1 MIPAPFTLRRAAD
14 WAALPALLEDAL
26 PLGGGQSL
34 MPLLALRL
42 AEPAALVPLRDLP
55 GLSEV
60 AERDGALWIGA
71 GVTHARIEDGI
82 GPAPLRDWLS
92 HIAAG
97 IAYRPVRNLGTI
109 GGSLA
114 LHDPAADWP
123 VALLALGAS
132 AVLRQGDTRRV
143 LPMPQFLTG
152 AFATALNPGE
162 VIEAVTIP
170 IPAPGT
176 RFGWCKLAPAPGAF
190 AEALAGVFH
199 PPGAPPRIAVASPAG
214 AALMPGAPV
223 PDDPHL
229 ARLRDVAI
237 RRAGA

>member
-1 MIPAPFTLRRAAD
+1 MIPAPFTLRRATA
-14 WAALPALLEDAL
+14 WETLPELLEEAL

-42 AEPAALVPLRDLP
+42 AEPTALVALRALP
-55 GLSEV
+55 GFSDI

-82 GPAPLRDWLS
+82 GRPPCGLALAGGVGHRLS
-92 HIAAG
+92 
-97 IAYRPVRNLGTI
+97 PVRNLGTI

-132 AVLRQGDTRRV
+132 AVLRQGDARRV
-143 LPMPQFLTG
+143 LLLEKFCTG
-152 AFATALNPGE
+152 AFATALYPGE

-170 IPAPGT
+170 LPAPAQ
-176 RFGWCKLAPAPGAF
+176 RFGWCKLAPRP
-190 AEALAGVFH
+190 ALLPRPWPACCTPWRPAAHRRGEPRRRPADAG
-199 PPGAPPRIAVASPAG
+199 GT
-214 AALMPGAPV
+214 AARR
-223 PDDPHL
+223 PHL

-237 RRAGA
+237 RRASA

>member
-1 MIPAPFTLRRAAD
+1 MIPAPFTLRRTAD
-14 WAALPALLEDAL
+14 WDALPALLEDAL

-55 GLSEV
+55 GLSEI

-82 GPAPLRDWLS
+82 GPVPLREWLS
-92 HIAAG
+92 LVASG
-97 IAYRPVRNLGTI
+97 IAYRPVRNLGTL

-114 LHDPAADWP
+114 LHDPASDWP

-132 AVLRQGDTRRV
+132 AVLRQGDMRRV
-143 LPMPQFLTG
+143 LLVEKFCTG
-152 AFATALNPGE
+152 AFATALQPGE

-170 IPAPGT
+170 IPATGT

-190 AEALAGVFH
+190 AEALAGVLH
-199 PPGAPPRIAVASPAG
+199 APGAAPRIAVASPAG
-214 AALMPGAPV
+214 ARLMPEAPP

>member
-1 MIPAPFTLRRAAD
+1 MIPAPFTLRRAATWD
-14 WAALPALLEDAL
+14 ALPALLEDAL

-55 GLSEV
+55 GLAEV

-92 HIAAG
+92 RIAAG

-123 VALLALGAS
+123 VALLALGSS
-132 AVLRQGDTRRV
+132 AELRRGEARRV
-143 LPMPQFLTG
+143 LPLEKFCTG
-152 AFATALNPGE
+152 AFATALRPGE

-170 IPAPGT
+170 LPAPGT

-190 AEALAGVFH
+190 AEALAGVLH
-199 PPGAPPRIAVASPAG
+199 TPGAAPRIAVASPAG
-214 AALMPGAPV
+214 AALMPEAPA

-229 ARLRDVAI
+229 ARLRAVAI
-237 RRAGA
+237 RRASA